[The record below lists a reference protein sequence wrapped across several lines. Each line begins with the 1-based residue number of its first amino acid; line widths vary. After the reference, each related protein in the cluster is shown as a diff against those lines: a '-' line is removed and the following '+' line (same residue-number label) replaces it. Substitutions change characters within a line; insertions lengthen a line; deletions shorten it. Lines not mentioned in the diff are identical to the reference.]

1 MLSANR
7 KTRTTCDAEPRRETH
22 NRLSS
27 SFTRLRVQI
36 TGSVTV
42 DDISRRRT
50 RPRFAPIVDAIT
62 LSGTTRII
70 TGKPPAKHFDDP
82 PPASRVS
89 YLRVVKRARALRIN
103 P

>member
-1 MLSANR
+1 MFPADR

-42 DDISRRRT
+42 DDISRRRA
-50 RPRFAPIVDAIT
+50 RPRFVPIVDAIT
-62 LSGTTRII
+62 LSGTTRAI
-70 TGKPPAKHFDDP
+70 TGKPATKHFDDP
-82 PPASRVS
+82 PSASLLS

>member
-1 MLSANR
+1 MFSANR

-22 NRLSS
+22 NRQWS

-36 TGSVTV
+36 AGSVTV

-50 RPRFAPIVDAIT
+50 RPRFVPIDAIT

-70 TGKPPAKHFDDP
+70 TGKPATKHVDDP
-82 PPASRVS
+82 PSASRVS